1 MCRARGQRMRI
12 SAAGLKLLRVGLG
25 EAVDDAAEARELAHE
40 SRHRRECHVDSPWS
54 IAAPPRPPRGH
65 FAEACGPAGALLA
78 KKAVVSYAFLNAV
91 RAVGVTNIFRQVARA
106 TRAWDAERAAKRDFL
121 RLSKGALRA
130 TRRA

>member
-1 MCRARGQRMRI
+1 M
-12 SAAGLKLLRVGLG
+12 
-25 EAVDDAAEARELAHE
+25 
-40 SRHRRECHVDSPWS
+40 
-54 IAAPPRPPRGH
+54 
-65 FAEACGPAGALLA
+65 
-78 KKAVVSYAFLNAV
+78 SYAFLNAV